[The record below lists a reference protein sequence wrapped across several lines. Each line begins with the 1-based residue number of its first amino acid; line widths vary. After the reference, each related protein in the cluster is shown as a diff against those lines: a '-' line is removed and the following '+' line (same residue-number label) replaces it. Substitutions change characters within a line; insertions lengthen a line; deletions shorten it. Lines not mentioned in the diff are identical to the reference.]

1 MSVTIEK
8 YFLKCGKYKNYEL
21 GRNFYNFAYSDS
33 KFKKKVKIHKYCA
46 YVLIA
51 THHEIEKQDK

>member
-1 MSVTIEK
+1 MNWVETFTI
-8 YFLKCGKYKNYEL
+8 LRTVIVNL
-21 GRNFYNFAYSDS
+21 
-33 KFKKKVKIHKYCA
+33 KKVKIHKYCA